1 MYPKLEPGI
10 SQGTWETRASIPSGT
25 HRPSLVWVNKEHIPT
40 DHFWEVFGPNSL
52 QEQRR
57 QTRNK
62 YSKGNW
68 PDSFKTL
75 QELSLQ
81 AYSSSRNRTIDSI
94 ELVIKLDPQQ
104 DLYHRVILDDSRG
117 APIRYNTLEPY
128 SIQELEEYISS
139 TYLDWYKAGGYFYY
153 KYPTFWIDLWTIVQ
167 KENPAIIEWY
177 LPEVVEEGIQA
188 TQEEGEVLEDK

>member
-1 MYPKLEPGI
+1 
-10 SQGTWETRASIPSGT
+10 
-25 HRPSLVWVNKEHIPT
+25 VWVNKEHIPT

-167 KENPAIIEWY
+167 KENLAVIEWY

>member
-1 MYPKLEPGI
+1 
-10 SQGTWETRASIPSGT
+10 
-25 HRPSLVWVNKEHIPT
+25 VWVNKEHIPT

-52 QEQRR
+52 QEQRG

-62 YSKGNW
+62 YSKENW
-68 PDSFKTL
+68 SDRFKTL

-128 SIQELEEYISS
+128 SIQELEEFISS
-139 TYLDWYKAGGYFYY
+139 AYLDWYKAGGYFYY
-153 KYPTFWIDLWTIVQ
+153 KFYRNYPTFWIDLWTIVQ
-167 KENPAIIEWY
+167 KENPAVIEWY
-177 LPEVVEEGIQA
+177 LPEVAEEDIQA
-188 TQEEGEVLEDK
+188 TQEEEEESEVI

>member
-1 MYPKLEPGI
+1 M
-10 SQGTWETRASIPSGT
+10 
-25 HRPSLVWVNKEHIPT
+25 WVSKEHIPT

-52 QEQRR
+52 QEQRG

-62 YSKGNW
+62 YSKENW
-68 PDSFKTL
+68 SDRFKTL

-104 DLYHRVILDDSRG
+104 DLYHKV

-128 SIQELEEYISS
+128 SIQELEEFISS
-139 TYLDWYKAGGYFYY
+139 AYLDWYRAGGYFYY
-153 KYPTFWIDLWTIVQ
+153 KFYRNYPTFWIDLWTIVQ
-167 KENPAIIEWY
+167 KENPAVIEWY
-177 LPEVVEEGIQA
+177 LPEVAEEDIQV
-188 TQEEGEVLEDK
+188 TQEEEEE

>member
-1 MYPKLEPGI
+1 
-10 SQGTWETRASIPSGT
+10 
-25 HRPSLVWVNKEHIPT
+25 VWVNKEHIPT

-57 QTRNK
+57 QTRSK

-68 PDSFKTL
+68 FDSFKTL

-81 AYSSSRNRTIDSI
+81 AYSSSRNRSIDSI
-94 ELVIKLDPQQ
+94 ELIIKLDSQQ

-117 APIRYNTLEPY
+117 APIRYSTLEPY
-128 SIQELEEYISS
+128 SIQELEEFISS
-139 TYLDWYKAGGYFYY
+139 AYLDWYKAGRYFYY
-153 KYPTFWIDLWTIVQ
+153 KFYRNYPTFWVDLWTIVQ

-177 LPEVVEEGIQA
+177 LPEVVDEDIQA
-188 TQEEGEVLEDK
+188 TQEEGEESEVK